1 MQSLP
6 FLIFIFTFAPFGG
19 KINIH
24 TSIYTMRGINKM
36 RTRFAPSPTGYMHL
50 GLLRTALFG
59 YLIARNMGGTFVL
72 RIEDTDQ
79 ARFVADAAEKLFE
92 LSRIAGIKYDEGP
105 NIGGDYGPY
114 VQSERKSDYLKYA
127 KELVSKGGAYYCFC
141 DKGRLEGLEE
151 YDRHCYALSAGE
163 TDKKLESGAPYVI
176 RQFIPEGR
184 TTFVDTVFGEITVDN
199 SELEDQVLIKSDGMP
214 TYNFANVVD
223 DHLMEITHVIRG
235 SEFLSSTPKYNLLYD
250 ALGWKIPTYIHL
262 PLILREGGGG
272 KLSKRHGDAFFEDF
286 LAKGFLP
293 EAIVNYVILLGWS
306 PPDNR
311 EIYSLAEL
319 EQIFN
324 VEGISKSPST
334 FDMAKLRWVNG
345 EYLKAM
351 DFDRFY
357 ALAES
362 HVANAVSR
370 QDVDRVALAKMV
382 QSRIATLDD
391 IPEMLDFVD
400 ALPEY
405 STELYV
411 HKKSKCD
418 EAVARDVLAKIAPK
432 LAEIDENSWNSQD
445 LYKFLTDFAENA
457 GLKNSQAL
465 WPVRTALSGKP
476 ATPGGSSD
484 LLAILGKAES
494 LNRIQHGLELLS

>member
-1 MQSLP
+1 
-6 FLIFIFTFAPFGG
+6 
-19 KINIH
+19 
-24 TSIYTMRGINKM
+24 
-36 RTRFAPSPTGYMHL
+36 
-50 GLLRTALFG
+50 
-59 YLIARNMGGTFVL
+59 MGGTFVL

-79 ARFVADAAEKLFE
+79 ERFVADAAEKIFE

-114 VQSERKSDYLKYA
+114 VQSERKSNYLEYA
-127 KELVSKGGAYYCFC
+127 KQLIAKGAAYYCFC
-141 DKGRLEGLEE
+141 DKARLEGLEE
-151 YDRHCYALSAGE
+151 GYDRHCCGLSAE
-163 TDKKLESGAPYVI
+163 DIDAKLAGGSPYVI
-176 RQFIPEGR
+176 RQLIPEGQ
-184 TTFVDTVFGEITVDN
+184 TTFGDQVFGEITVDN
-199 SELEDQVLIKSDGMP
+199 TELEDQVLIKSDGMP

-235 SEFLSSTPKYNLLYD
+235 SEFLSSTPKYNLLYQ
-250 ALGWKIPTYIHL
+250 ALGWKIPVYIHL

-311 EIYSLAEL
+311 EIYSLTEL
-319 EQIFN
+319 ERIFG

-334 FDMAKLRWVNG
+334 FDIAKLRWING

-357 ALAES
+357 GLAENY
-362 HVANAVSR
+362 VADAVKR
-370 QDVDRVALAKMV
+370 PGADRAALAKMV
-382 QSRIATLDD
+382 QSRVATLDE
-391 IPEMLDFVD
+391 IPEMLDFID
-400 ALPEY
+400 NLPEY
-405 STELYV
+405 DTQLYI

-418 EAVARDVLAKIAPK
+418 EAIARDVLAQIAPK
-432 LAEIDENSWNSQD
+432 LAEIDESNWNNQD
-445 LYKFLTDFAENA
+445 LYKFMTDFAENA
-457 GLKNSQAL
+457 GLKNSQVL

-476 ATPGGSSD
+476 ATPGGASD

-494 LNRIQHGLELLS
+494 LSRIQRALELLGTTP